1 MHQAIPGGQMSY
13 DCGKCDTYFSRMADF
28 HQYRDVTLLEIL
40 LNAKNVEKTSDITHY
55 LFGIRSFTL
64 ERNHLNVKSVGKA

>member
-1 MHQAIPGGQMSY
+1 
-13 DCGKCDTYFSRMADF
+13 MADF